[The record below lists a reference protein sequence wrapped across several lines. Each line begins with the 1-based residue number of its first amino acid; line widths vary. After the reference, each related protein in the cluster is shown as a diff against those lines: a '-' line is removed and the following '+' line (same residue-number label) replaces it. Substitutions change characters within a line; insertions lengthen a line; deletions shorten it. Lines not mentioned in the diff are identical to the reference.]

1 MTARCCRFLI
11 HNATSINRDGI
22 VELHL
27 FELVREQT
35 IYIIGVYIT
44 GTHQLSP
51 LPTIFR
57 CYNRSSSSD
66 KRNQLAKVQFIR
78 H

>member
-1 MTARCCRFLI
+1 MTARCCSFLI

-44 GTHQLSP
+44 GTRQLSP
-51 LPTIFR
+51 PPTDYFP
-57 CYNRSSSSD
+57 
-66 KRNQLAKVQFIR
+66 LL
-78 H
+78 